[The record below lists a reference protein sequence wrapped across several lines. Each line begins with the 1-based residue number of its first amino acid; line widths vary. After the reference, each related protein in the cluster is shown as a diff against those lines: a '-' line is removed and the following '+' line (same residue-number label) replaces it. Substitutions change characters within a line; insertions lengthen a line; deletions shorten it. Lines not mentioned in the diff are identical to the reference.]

1 MSTYSLVVDAGSIIS
16 FMTRV
21 ATDVNN
27 YKNIP
32 AQPVE
37 TYFPTVDGLGCYFD
51 MRNELME
58 MRNERRTYLYK
69 QTFGYAWR
77 NIDYQL
83 HCLHGGYDRKV
94 TLTEN
99 ATGEQIEQ
107 LTQMFTA
114 IWEIIKHCT
123 EESVKKESTHH
134 DLVIYAGYM
143 YVEEFKKIM
152 GMNK

>member
-21 ATDVNN
+21 ATAIND

-37 TYFPTVDGLGCYFD
+37 TYFPVVEGLGYYFD
-51 MRNELME
+51 MRNKLME
-58 MRNERRTYLYK
+58 MRNARRTYFYK
-69 QTFGYAWR
+69 QAFGTAWR
-77 NIDYQL
+77 SIDYQL
-83 HCLHGGYDRKV
+83 HGLHGGYDRNV

-99 ATGEQIEQ
+99 ATDEQIER
-107 LTQMFTA
+107 LDKMFTA